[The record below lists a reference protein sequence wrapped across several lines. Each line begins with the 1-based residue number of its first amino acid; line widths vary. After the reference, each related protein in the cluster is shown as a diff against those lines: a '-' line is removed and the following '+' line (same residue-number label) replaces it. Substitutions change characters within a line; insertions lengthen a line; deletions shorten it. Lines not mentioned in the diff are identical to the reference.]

1 MQYRVLRGLVRT
13 RVAADSTLH
22 LPPHVNANNGA
33 GQSLSTEDPE
43 RLMEAGTVT
52 SETVN
57 GVTTITFSHPK
68 SNSLP
73 RHLLSDLADTIR
85 VAGSDPATTVI
96 VLRSEGTGAFCGG
109 ASFAELQGIR
119 DADGGK
125 RFFMGFATL
134 IITMLRCPKLIIT
147 RVHGKAVGGGVGIV
161 GASDYALAT
170 DSAAIRL
177 SELAIGLGPFIVGPA
192 IERKIGMGPFSA
204 MTIDADWR
212 DARWAEQHGLYSEV
226 HPDIPSLD
234 ASLAKRVATLT
245 ASNPEAMAQ
254 LKAVFWRGTED
265 WPALLESRAEM
276 SGTLVLSEY
285 TRRAIGRE

>member
-1 MQYRVLRGLVRT
+1 M
-13 RVAADSTLH
+13 
-22 LPPHVNANNGA
+22 
-33 GQSLSTEDPE
+33 
-43 RLMEAGTVT
+43 MEAGTVT
-52 SETVN
+52 SDTVN
-57 GVTTITFSHPK
+57 GVTTITYSHPK

-73 RHLLSDLADTIR
+73 RHLLSDLADTITA
-85 VAGSDPATTVI
+85 AGSDAATTVI
-96 VLRSEGTGAFCGG
+96 VLQSEGTGAFCAG
-109 ASFAELQGIR
+109 ASFTELQGIR
-119 DADGGK
+119 DAEDGK

-134 IITMLRCPKLIIT
+134 IIAMLRCPKLIVT

-192 IERKIGMGPFSA
+192 IERKIGMGAFSA

-212 DARWAEQHGLYSEV
+212 DARWAEQHGLYAEV

-254 LKAVFWRGTED
+254 LKKVFWRGTED

-285 TRRAIGRE
+285 ARKAIGRE

>member
-1 MQYRVLRGLVRT
+1 
-13 RVAADSTLH
+13 
-22 LPPHVNANNGA
+22 
-33 GQSLSTEDPE
+33 
-43 RLMEAGTVT
+43 MEAGTVT

-85 VAGSDPATTVI
+85 AAGGDPATTVI
-96 VLRSEGTGAFCGG
+96 VLQSEGTGAFCGG

-119 DADGGK
+119 DADDGK

-212 DARWAEQHGLYSEV
+212 DARWAEQHGLYAEV

-234 ASLAKRVATLT
+234 ASLARRVATLT

-276 SGTLVLSEY
+276 SGMLVLSEY
-285 TRRAIGRE
+285 TRKAIGRE

>member
-1 MQYRVLRGLVRT
+1 MSGSLQ
-13 RVAADSTLH
+13 AHPSHAI
-22 LPPHVNANNGA
+22 HVNANDVA
-33 GQSLSTEDPE
+33 GQPVSINDPE
-43 RLMEAGTVT
+43 RLMEAGTVA

-73 RHLLSDLADTIR
+73 RHLLSDLADTVR
-85 VAGSDPATTVI
+85 AAGTDPATTVV
-96 VLRSEGTGAFCGG
+96 VLQSEGTGAFCAG

-119 DADGGK
+119 DAEGGK

-134 IITMLRCPKLIIT
+134 IIEMLRCPKIIVT

-161 GASDYALAT
+161 GASDYVLAS

-192 IERKIGMGPFSA
+192 IERKIGMGAFSA

-212 DARWAEQHGLYSEV
+212 DARWAEQHGLYAEV

-245 ASNPEAMAQ
+245 ASNPEAMSE
-254 LKAVFWRGTED
+254 LKRVFWRGTED

-285 TRRAIGRE
+285 TRKAIGRE

>member
-1 MQYRVLRGLVRT
+1 MGPQ
-13 RVAADSTLH
+13 
-22 LPPHVNANNGA
+22 VNANDTA
-33 GQSLSTEDPE
+33 GQSVSTEDVE
-43 RLMEAGTVT
+43 RLIESGTVT
-52 SETVN
+52 SETAN
-57 GVTTITFSHPK
+57 GVTAITFSHPK

-73 RHLLSDLADTIR
+73 RHLLADLADTIGA
-85 VAGSDPATTVI
+85 AGSDPATTVI

-109 ASFAELQGIR
+109 ASFSELQAIR
-119 DADGGK
+119 DAEGGK

-134 IITMLRCPKLIIT
+134 IIAMLRCPKLIVT

-161 GASDYALAT
+161 GASDYVLAT
-170 DSAAIRL
+170 ESAAIRL

-192 IERKIGMGPFSA
+192 IERKIGMGAFSA

-212 DARWAEQHGLYSEV
+212 DARWAEQHGLYAEV

-234 ASLAKRVATLT
+234 ASLARRVATLT

-285 TRRAIGRE
+285 ARKAIGRE